1 MGCFPHIARNAIQGI
16 FTLTFPPLPTV
27 LPCVH
32 SPIAMKRLIFLFALV
47 ALLCSSASQAAS
59 LKPNIVYILCDDLGY
74 GDVSALN
81 PQGKIKTPHMD
92 QLAKEGMTFTDAH
105 SGSAVC
111 SPTRYGIITGRY
123 AWRSRLKSGVLGG
136 LSPRLIEPSRQTVA
150 SFLKSQGYATA
161 CIGKWHMG
169 MDWAV
174 KEGKDVTALNIEK
187 PDQVWNVDYTQP
199 IKNGPNSVGFD
210 YYFGISAS
218 LDMVPYAYIENNK
231 LTANPTEERSFPMF
245 LGKEGGSTR
254 KGPTAPG
261 FDAANVLPDL
271 TKKAV
276 GYISQQAKAAKDGK
290 PFFLYL
296 PLASPHTPIL
306 PTKEWQ
312 GKSGLNAYGDF
323 VLQTDWAV
331 GEVLQALEKN
341 GLKENTIVFFTSDNG
356 CSPQADY
363 PDLLA
368 KGHNPSGEFRGT
380 KADIFEGG
388 HHIPFLV
395 RWPAKVKPGTFYD
408 QPVCLTD
415 LFATTADILG
425 QKLPDTAA
433 EDSVSLL
440 PALLGKT
447 KKPIREATVHHSIN
461 GSFAIRQGEW
471 KLELCADSG
480 GWSAPKPGRDD
491 SSAQPAIQLYNLTSD
506 LAEKTNV
513 QADHPEVVAKLT
525 KLLEKYVADGR
536 STPGTPQPNTGEVNI
551 HKKQTPAT
559 AGKKKK

>member
-1 MGCFPHIARNAIQGI
+1 
-16 FTLTFPPLPTV
+16 
-27 LPCVH
+27 
-32 SPIAMKRLIFLFALV
+32 MKRLIYLFALI
-47 ALLCSSASQAAS
+47 ASFCPLATQAAS
-59 LKPNIVYILCDDLGY
+59 TKPNIVYILCDDLGY
-74 GDVSALN
+74 GDVAALN

-123 AWRSRLKSGVLGG
+123 AWRSKLKSGVLGG
-136 LSPRLIEPSRQTVA
+136 LSPRLIEPNRQTVA

-161 CIGKWHMG
+161 AIGKWHLG

-174 KEGKDVTALNIEK
+174 KTGKEVSELNIEK

-218 LDMVPYAYIENNK
+218 LDMVPYAYIENDK
-231 LTANPTEERSFPMF
+231 LTANPTEEKGFPMF
-245 LGKEGGSTR
+245 LGKDHGSTR
-254 KGPTAPG
+254 KGPTAPD

-276 GYISQQAKAAKDGK
+276 GYITDQAKTAKNGK

-323 VLQTDWAV
+323 VMQTDWAV
-331 GEVLQALEKN
+331 GEVMQALEKN
-341 GLKENTIVFFTSDNG
+341 GLKENTLVIFTSDNG
-356 CSPQADY
+356 CSPSADY

-368 KGHNPSGEFRGT
+368 KGHNPSGDFRGT

-395 RWPAKVKPGTFYD
+395 RWPGKVKAGSFYD
-408 QPVCLTD
+408 HPVCLTD
-415 LFATTADILG
+415 LFATAADILG

-447 KKPIREATVHHSIN
+447 QKPIREAVVHHSIN

-480 GWSAPKPGRDD
+480 GWSAPRPGRDD
-491 SSAQPAIQLYNLTSD
+491 SSALPALQLYNLTSD
-506 LAEKTNV
+506 LAEKNNV
-513 QADHPEVVAKLT
+513 QAEHPEVVAKLT
-525 KLLEKYVADGR
+525 KLLEKYVAEGR
-536 STPGTPQPNTGEVNI
+536 STPGAPQPNTGEVNI
-551 HKKQTPAT
+551 YKKPTPAA